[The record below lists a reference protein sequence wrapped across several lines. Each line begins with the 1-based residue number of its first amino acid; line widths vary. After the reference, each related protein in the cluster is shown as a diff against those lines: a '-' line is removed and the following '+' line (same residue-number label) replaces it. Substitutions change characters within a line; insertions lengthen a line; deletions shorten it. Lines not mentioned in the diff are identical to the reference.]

1 MAEDQPM
8 SDDLPA
14 VPIPINDLAREDLE
28 ELAFELWA
36 FKHSQRP
43 MAVARELGLPK
54 STVYDWRD
62 RHDWPGRM
70 AQRLAA
76 VAPMY
81 DASTVV
87 NLGLARNDIVAQL
100 RAHAD
105 PDNELTLTK
114 EQAVIADIILK
125 HAAAL
130 LPDGLTGKVRG
141 GAIIGSTTDAALE
154 DRLRTMTDEEIDAW
168 LSRKR

>member
-1 MAEDQPM
+1 
-8 SDDLPA
+8 
-14 VPIPINDLAREDLE
+14 
-28 ELAFELWA
+28 
-36 FKHSQRP
+36 
-43 MAVARELGLPK
+43 
-54 STVYDWRD
+54 
-62 RHDWPGRM
+62 M

-130 LPDGLTGKVRG
+130 LPDGLTGKIRG
-141 GAIIGSTTDAALE
+141 GAIIGSTTDTTLE

>member
-1 MAEDQPM
+1 M

-14 VPIPINDLAREDLE
+14 IPIPINDLAREDLE

-62 RHDWPGRM
+62 RHDWPARM
-70 AQRLAA
+70 AQRLAQ

-105 PDNELTLTK
+105 PDNDLTLTK

-130 LPDGLTGKVRG
+130 LPDGLTGKIRG
-141 GAIIGSTTDAALE
+141 GAIIAPATDTPTDAE
-154 DRLRTMTDEEIDAW
+154 LRTMTTEQLDAW
-168 LSRKR
+168 LASRRRQ